1 MKRIFLLLTALTL
14 IACGGEDK
22 AVSDIKK
29 PVVRKEAPAKVDLQK
44 LIEQEEELKSLFRQK
59 VEPLKY
65 KPNKDP
71 FRSVVEVYKENLANQ
86 FNENPLKNAT
96 LDQVKLVGVLSSK
109 LGNVGVVEISGQT
122 FYVKIGD
129 KIGLNDGI
137 IVDIGDKY
145 MRIRQME
152 KDIFGNV
159 RSVIKEVLISDGGKL

>member
-109 LGNVGVVEISGQT
+109 T
-122 FYVKIGD
+122 
-129 KIGLNDGI
+129 
-137 IVDIGDKY
+137 
-145 MRIRQME
+145 R
-152 KDIFGNV
+152 
-159 RSVIKEVLISDGGKL
+159 